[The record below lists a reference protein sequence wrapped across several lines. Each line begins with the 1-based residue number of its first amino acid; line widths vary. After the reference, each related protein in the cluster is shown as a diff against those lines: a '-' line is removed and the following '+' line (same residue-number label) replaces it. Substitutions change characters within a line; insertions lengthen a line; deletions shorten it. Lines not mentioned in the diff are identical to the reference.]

1 MPAHGSCDGCVLR
14 EGYLN
19 ARLHDGGPFRHS
31 THKRWVG
38 LYTDGSVKLFASHR
52 DAAPASVLSDI
63 TSTELDALAL
73 PGGSAATPP
82 APVLRVMRHG
92 RAVSGTAAEL
102 MEWYAAFS
110 EVITWAQHDER
121 ERAPRGAAPGSSPT
135 PRPTRRA
142 ARWLPADAADSP
154 GSKAPRRKTTT
165 ASSRRRR
172 GRRRS
177 EHAQGADDP
186 AKAMRGPLRRVHRGA
201 PPSADLATAQRDE
214 VIGDIKD
221 TMAALGFERAARCK
235 FCMRVLC

>member
-1 MPAHGSCDGCVLR
+1 MLR

-38 LYTDGSVKLFASHR
+38 LFTDGSVKLFASHR

-63 TSTELDALAL
+63 TSAELDALAL
-73 PGGSAATPP
+73 PGGTAATPP

-92 RAVSGTAAEL
+92 RAVLSLSGTAAEL

-110 EVITWAQHDER
+110 EVITWAQHDES
-121 ERAPRGAAPGSSPT
+121 ASAWPRGV
-135 PRPTRRA
+135 RRA
-142 ARWLPADAADSP
+142 REPSDAAADAEVAALGLPADAADSP
-154 GSKAPRRKTTT
+154 RLERHRVAK
-165 ASSRRRR
+165 RRRR
-172 GRRRS
+172 
-177 EHAQGADDP
+177 AADAP
-186 AKAMRGPLRRVHRGA
+186 RQASLENTHKERTTLAKAMRGLRFGASTGGA

-221 TMAALGFERAARCK
+221 TMAALGF
-235 FCMRVLC
+235 